1 MKLYIMRHGQ
11 AQPIAPTD
19 KERVLTDIG
28 RQESLLM
35 ATWLAKHQTNF
46 DITFV
51 SPFKRALETY
61 DIASDIIE
69 NTPQHHILEELTPDS
84 SPEICGDTLLAYC
97 AQVKAKSA
105 LVVSHL
111 PLVGLL
117 VSDLCKGAIMPS
129 FTTSSIACVE
139 LDLENW
145 QGELLWH
152 ESYQDV
158 LNSAI

>member
-11 AQPIAPTD
+11 AQPVAPSD
-19 KERVLTDIG
+19 KERVLTETG
-28 RQESLLM
+28 RQESLIM
-35 ATWLAKHQTNF
+35 TKWLAKHQTNF
-46 DITFV
+46 DLTFV
-51 SPFKRALETY
+51 SPYLRALETFE
-61 DIASDIIE
+61 IASQIIE
-69 NTPQHHILEELTPDS
+69 NKPQHHVLEELTPDS
-84 SPEICGDTLLAYC
+84 SPETCGDTLLAYC
-97 AQVKAKSA
+97 AQIKATSA

-117 VSDLCKGAIMPS
+117 VADLCKGAIMPS

-158 LNSAI
+158 VSSTL

>member
-19 KERVLTDIG
+19 KERALTEVG
-28 RQESLLM
+28 RQQTTIM
-35 ATWLAKHQTNF
+35 TTWLAKHQRAF

-51 SPFKRALETY
+51 SPYVRAQQTY
-61 DIASDIIE
+61 EIAQQMFE
-69 NTPQHHILEELTPDS
+69 NKPQHHVLEELTPES
-84 SPEICGDTLLAYC
+84 SPESCGDALLAYC
-97 AQVKAKSA
+97 AQVGASSA

-117 VSDLCKGAIMPS
+117 VADLCKGAMMPS

-139 LDLENW
+139 LDLDNW
-145 QGELLWH
+145 QGQLLWH

-158 LNSAI
+158 ISSTI